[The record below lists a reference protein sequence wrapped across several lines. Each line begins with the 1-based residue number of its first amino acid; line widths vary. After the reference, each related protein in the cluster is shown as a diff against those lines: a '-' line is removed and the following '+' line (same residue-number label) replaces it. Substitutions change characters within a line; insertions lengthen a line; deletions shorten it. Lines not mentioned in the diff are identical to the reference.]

1 MCLVTQSC
9 LTPWD
14 SMDCSPPG
22 LSVSGIL
29 QAKTLEWVAI
39 PFSSLDLPDPGI
51 ELRSSALQIGS
62 LPSELPRERELCL
75 RWYIKCDFWIILIIF
90 HYIPRKMVLLFSFY
104 KEEPEAREEYYIV

>member
-51 ELRSSALQIGS
+51 ELRSSALQI
-62 LPSELPRERELCL
+62 ERELCL